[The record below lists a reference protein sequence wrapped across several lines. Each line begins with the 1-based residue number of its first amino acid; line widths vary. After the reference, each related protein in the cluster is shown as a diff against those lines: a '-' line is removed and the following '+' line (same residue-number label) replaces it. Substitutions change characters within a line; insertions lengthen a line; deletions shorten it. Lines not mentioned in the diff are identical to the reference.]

1 MHLHHL
7 VKHLIRTHV
16 VQANQA
22 DERPVHL
29 LVLPSSGR
37 PSTSDSQRLQDDSLV
52 CRIARNY
59 TLMGILISNAEHCGS
74 VHQPLLDSFR
84 NLLGDPLKVLL
95 GQQLIGQ
102 IIVINNLALAK
113 RIAWILG

>member
-29 LVLPSSGR
+29 LVLPSSGC
-37 PSTSDSQRLQDDSLV
+37 PSTSDSERLQDDRLIG
-52 CRIARNY
+52 RFARNY
-59 TLMGILISNAEHCGS
+59 ALMGILISNTKHCGS
-74 VHQPLLDSFR
+74 VHQPLLDPFR

-95 GQQLIGQ
+95 GQQLIAQ
-102 IIVINNLALAK
+102 IIVSGGLAVTE
-113 RIAWILG
+113 RIVWIRG